1 MSNYIGIDLGT
12 TYSVV
17 ATLDEGG
24 RPCII
29 DNKDTV
35 MSPQGNI
42 TSSCVLIESKKMSVG
57 EPARKAR
64 AHSESAVRNCAV
76 GRFKREMGTSAT
88 YKREGD
94 SYTPTDLSA
103 AVLIQMKKIA
113 EEEVNELSKVVV
125 TVPANFA
132 NEAREATL
140 QAAKKAGLD
149 VDFIINEPTAAALH
163 YAYKLGENLNGIYA
177 VYDLGGGTFDISI
190 MSISGDKI
198 DVLASNGIA
207 KLGGE
212 DFDLEL
218 TKVVGEKFKS
228 EAGRDMDV
236 NDYTPFQ
243 AEEDKISLSNKKR
256 IVAGGIDQ
264 NVGGLTV
271 LVTRSE
277 FEEAISGMLAQTALV
292 CDATLEQAGINKQD
306 VTGII
311 LAGGSTRIPAV
322 RQLVE
327 RTFGKTPVTSENPDE
342 AVALGAALYAAM
354 KSDGEHLSTTQKQAV
369 EKMSVQEITNKYYG
383 ILVQSWRNGKRVVDR
398 NGKQK
403 NDNATIIK
411 KGSKIP
417 CSFTGNFVTSYDGQT
432 GISCEVTESENEETD
447 PQWVTVVWKGVLEV
461 PPNRPAGQEMQAIY
475 SYDDNQCM
483 HCVFKD
489 VQSGK
494 ILEVDIDA
502 GSATTDATSIDKFLV
517 D

>member
-17 ATLDEGG
+17 ATLDEAG

-29 DNKDTV
+29 DNSDPE
-35 MSPQGNI
+35 MSPQGNL
-42 TSSCVLIESKKMSVG
+42 TSSCVSINRKKMSVG

-64 AHSESAVRNCAV
+64 GLSDNVV
-76 GRFKREMGTSAT
+76 GRFKRDMGTSTT
-88 YKREGD
+88 YKIEGD
-94 SYTPTDLSA
+94 SYTPTDLST

-163 YAYKLGENLNGIYA
+163 YAYKLGEKLNGIYA
-177 VYDLGGGTFDISI
+177 VYDLGGGTFDISVI
-190 MSISGDKI
+190 SISGDKI

-218 TKVVGEKFKS
+218 TSVVEKKFKS
-228 EAGRDMDV
+228 ETGRDMAAT
-236 NDYTPFQ
+236 DYTPFQ

-256 IVAGGIDQ
+256 ILAGGIEQ
-264 NVGGLTV
+264 NIDGRTV

-277 FEEAISGMLAQTALV
+277 FEEAISGLLAQTALV
-292 CDATLEQAGINKQD
+292 CDATLEQAGIKKQD
-306 VTGII
+306 VSDVI

-354 KSDGEHLSTTQKQAV
+354 KSDGEHLSTTQKQAI
-369 EKMSVQEITNKYYG
+369 EKMSVQEITNKNYG
-383 ILVQSWRNGKRVVDR
+383 TIVLADR
-398 NGKQK
+398 GGQLQEK
-403 NDNATIIK
+403 NTTIIK
-411 KGSKIP
+411 KGEKIP
-417 CSFTGNFVTSYDGQT
+417 CSFTDNFVTIYDGQT
-432 GISCEVTESENEETD
+432 AVNCKVTESENEETD
-447 PQWVTVVWKGVLEV
+447 PQWVTVVWDGALEL
-461 PPNRPAGQEMQAIY
+461 PPNRPAGQEIQVTY
-475 SYDDNQCM
+475 SYDANQCM

-494 ILEVDIDA
+494 ILEADIDA
-502 GSATTDATSIDKFLV
+502 GSATSDASTIDNFLV